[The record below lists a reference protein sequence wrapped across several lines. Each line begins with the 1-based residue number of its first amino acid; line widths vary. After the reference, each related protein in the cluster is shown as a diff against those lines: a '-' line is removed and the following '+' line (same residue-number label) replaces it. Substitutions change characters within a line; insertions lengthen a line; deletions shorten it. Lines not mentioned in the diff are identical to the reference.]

1 MRSTIWLAITALAF
15 LPTTLVA
22 AEWRQWRGDN
32 RDGVASSSPPLVS
45 SLPAEGLRPVWIS
58 EKIASGNDGGWG
70 SPVVAD
76 GKLYLF
82 AHTRVQ
88 QAEKQ
93 LPPRKYPYLAE
104 DKRGHLSAQEYIEY
118 EKLRR
123 EEDAMRGTFY
133 HFLETVHCLDAT
145 SGKPIWK
152 NEKKSVYTRFLQSG
166 SPTIAGRKL
175 YILGA
180 AFTARCVDAYS
191 GETLWEQRLPG
202 EFTDEFMDSSF
213 AVADGVAVVLA
224 GRLFGLDAETGSIVW
239 QGDEK
244 KTRGT
249 HTSPVVW
256 KSGDKELV
264 IVNVAG
270 EDTICVEPKTGRE
283 LWRVKSQANNS
294 TPVIAGNRMVT
305 MGNSRR
311 AGLRCFEISE
321 TEAKE
326 TWVYQKI
333 ADKGSSPVIIDG
345 HVYAQGERR
354 MACVDLATG
363 EEGWSTLLDL
373 NTPQYTSLVAA
384 DRKVIYTHDGVLCV
398 AAEPA
403 EYRPLVQAKID
414 KQGLLATEETF
425 RKMLKLD
432 ELERSPDGLEKS
444 LKLFQ
449 QEVGNHGPLV
459 CASPA
464 IVDGRLYVRLKQGIG
479 CYDLREQ
486 DRGE

>member
-1 MRSTIWLAITALAF
+1 MSVVVSAS
-15 LPTTLVA
+15 LVA
-22 AEWRQWRGDN
+22 SEWRQWRGDN
-32 RDGVASSSPPLVS
+32 RDGVAASSPTLVT
-45 SLPAEGLRPVWIS
+45 SLPAEGLKPVWIS

-76 GKLYLF
+76 GKVYLF
-82 AHTRVQ
+82 AHTRAQ
-88 QAEKQ
+88 QSEKQ
-93 LPPRKYPYLAE
+93 LPPRKYPYLAD
-104 DKRGHLSAQEYIEY
+104 DKRGHLSAAEYAEY

-133 HFLETVHCLDAT
+133 DFMETVHCLDAAT
-145 SGKPIWK
+145 GASLWK

-166 SPTIAGRKL
+166 SPTIVDGKL

-180 AFTARCVDAYS
+180 ALVARAIDADD
-191 GETLWEQRLPG
+191 GKTLWEQKLPG

-213 AVADGVAVVLA
+213 AAADGVAVVLA
-224 GRLFGLDAETGSIVW
+224 GRLFGLDAKTGELLW

-244 KTRGT
+244 KTKGT
-249 HTSPVVW
+249 HSSPIIW
-256 KSGDKELV
+256 KNGDKELIV
-264 IVNVAG
+264 VNVAG

-283 LWRVKSQANNS
+283 LWRIKSQANHS
-294 TPVIAGNRMVT
+294 TPVIVGNRLLT
-305 MGNSRR
+305 YGNSRR

-321 TEAKE
+321 SGAKPA
-326 TWVYQKI
+326 WVYQRI
-333 ADKGSSPVIIDG
+333 ADKGSSPVVVDG
-345 HVYAQGERR
+345 YVYVQGERR
-354 MACVDLATG
+354 LACVDLATG

-384 DRKVIYTHDGVLCV
+384 DRKVFYTHDGVLCV
-398 AAEPA
+398 AADPA
-403 EYRPLVQAKID
+403 EYRPLVQGKIN
-414 KQGLLATEETF
+414 KHGLLATEASF

-432 ELERSPDGLEKS
+432 ELEKSPDGLEKS
-444 LKLFQ
+444 LKVYQ

-479 CYDLREQ
+479 CYDLRAG
-486 DRGE
+486 GE